1 VPDSFF
7 LRHEEGIFELE
18 PAVFVGFFVRSF
30 AAKPAGIIS
39 FLLGF
44 ATFTP
49 AASWET
55 TLTASSAP
63 SFPNPRPMHARYGF
77 GWSGF
82 PGATAEVRLNKATG
96 DRLQLDLTAHTIGL
110 VRTLWKFDA
119 SHTSII
125 EAATLHPVAVKQ
137 VETVRNKKTV
147 TDLAF
152 GADGVT
158 SKVTETPGKGT
169 KGRRFDF
176 PHLFDLQS
184 ALLYLRSQSLQE
196 RSVQRIVVYP
206 ATSAYLATVTV
217 LGRERIT
224 VPSGTYNAIKFNLQL
239 NKIGKQG
246 GLEPHR
252 KFRRATAWI
261 SDDPDRLLL
270 RIEAQ
275 IFVGTVFAELQS
287 VEFQNTK
294 AQVTP
299 D

>member
-1 VPDSFF
+1 M
-7 LRHEEGIFELE
+7 E
-18 PAVFVGFFVRSF
+18 PAALVGLPVRSF
-30 AAKPAGIIS
+30 VASATGIIS
-39 FLLGF
+39 LLLGF
-44 ATFTP
+44 ATFAS
-49 AASWET
+49 AASWEK

-63 SFPNPRPMHARYGF
+63 SFPNSRPMHARYGF

-82 PGATAEVRLNKATG
+82 PGATAEVRSNKATG

-110 VRTLWKFDA
+110 VRSLWKFDA

-147 TDLAF
+147 TDLSFA
-152 GADGVT
+152 ADGVT

-169 KGRRFDF
+169 KVRRFEF

-239 NKIGKQG
+239 HKIGKQKE
-246 GLEPHR
+246 LEPHR
-252 KFRRATAWI
+252 KFRSATAWI

-275 IFVGTVFAELQS
+275 VFVGTVFAELQS

-294 AQVTP
+294 AQVSP

>member
-1 VPDSFF
+1 VSAFI
-7 LRHEEGIFELE
+7 RHEEGVFELE
-18 PAVFVGFFVRSF
+18 PAARVGFFVKSLAATAVLVISLLPCF
-30 AAKPAGIIS
+30 AAVAS
-39 FLLGF
+39 
-44 ATFTP
+44 
-49 AASWET
+49 AASWEK

-63 SFPNPRPMHARYGF
+63 SVPNPRPMHARYGF

-82 PGATAEVRLNKATG
+82 PGATAEVRSNKATG

-110 VRTLWKFDA
+110 VRSLWKFDA

-147 TDLAF
+147 TDLSFA
-152 GADGVT
+152 ADGVT

-169 KGRRFDF
+169 KVRRFEF

-217 LGRERIT
+217 RGRERIT

-246 GLEPHR
+246 ELEPHR
-252 KFRRATAWI
+252 KFRNATAWI

-294 AQVTP
+294 TQVTP

>member
-1 VPDSFF
+1 
-7 LRHEEGIFELE
+7 
-18 PAVFVGFFVRSF
+18 
-30 AAKPAGIIS
+30 
-39 FLLGF
+39 
-44 ATFTP
+44 
-49 AASWET
+49 
-55 TLTASSAP
+55 
-63 SFPNPRPMHARYGF
+63 MHARYGF

-82 PGATAEVRLNKATG
+82 PGATAEVRSNKATG

-110 VRTLWKFDA
+110 VRSLWKFDA

-147 TDLAF
+147 TDLSFA
-152 GADGVT
+152 ADGVT

-169 KGRRFDF
+169 KVRRFEF

-239 NKIGKQG
+239 HKIGKQKE
-246 GLEPHR
+246 LEPHR
-252 KFRRATAWI
+252 KFRSATAWI

-275 IFVGTVFAELQS
+275 VFVGTVFAELQS

-294 AQVTP
+294 AQVSP